1 MSLPFLS
8 NRSFA
13 SFSAIV
19 KKYIINCGML
29 SISAFVR
36 IVLLC
41 SAKVRTAFTASKA
54 VLDCDIATI
63 FVPEDTIGKVGGI
76 NPREEVE
83 EEEEEEEEEATG
95 GVEADSEEEVDTV
108 LVATVTEDED
118 DVGVI
123 RSRVFI
129 RLSDRNHLFDCD
141 DRYWKEISEPP
152 DMIVLVGIAR
162 NWKSLLLFC
171 LRMAELG
178 MKVFWTLPDRKNDSA
193 CSAMSKIISSHI
205 RCV

>member
-1 MSLPFLS
+1 
-8 NRSFA
+8 
-13 SFSAIV
+13 
-19 KKYIINCGML
+19 ML

-36 IVLLC
+36 TVLLC

-76 NPREEVE
+76 NPREEE
-83 EEEEEEEEEATG
+83 EEEETG

-108 LVATVTEDED
+108 LVATVTEEED
-118 DVGVI
+118 DVVVI

-141 DRYWKEISEPP
+141 DRYWKEISEPS
-152 DMIVLVGIAR
+152 DMIGLVGIAR